1 METSLACLFAS
12 CRHNCCTNIVCA
24 LCPRESWG
32 CNAKPFLL
40 SLSFLKTLFFLLLSS
55 CRRGESLHAES
66 INDHCIF
73 TLYRYK
79 VPMRSVFE
87 SRFRQSTK
95 SLSSFAFSFEI
106 LLFFQQSKLQNFLS
120 LVEYIY
126 QSRDMIYRRV
136 AWISMKSLNIGK
148 PIANGEFLTVYRILD
163 SQWR

>member
-1 METSLACLFAS
+1 MRPIRFRTQPRHLAAGYRVNKGRERWKRVSRVFSRVVDTTAVQISFALFVLVNREDAMQSLS
-12 CRHNCCTNIVCA
+12 
-24 LCPRESWG
+24 S
-32 CNAKPFLL
+32 

-136 AWISMKSLNIGK
+136 A
-148 PIANGEFLTVYRILD
+148 
-163 SQWR
+163 